1 MCLFEYVRT
10 ITSCSHLIS
19 VSLTIIITQEEEV
32 EELKIDIKRVSED
45 SSQLHA
51 QLDDKLNASRQE
63 LTQLKKSNAKALNQL
78 EAAAEEKQSLLDDQA
93 TKAELISQ
101 LEDSICIKDDELAK
115 TKTDLQKSEQ
125 HVIDLRKEMKVASS
139 ELTLLKSR
147 DEQVSV
153 TTSQLTAE
161 IENKAQQ
168 VFTLQRSYSSIA
180 EEANA
185 KVSKLEEDLAQVA
198 GQRDDLMKKL
208 DAIGLIQG
216 IVTEEGD
223 VEVEIDLESQLAYAK
238 CIKLKD
244 ELSKYR

>member
-1 MCLFEYVRT
+1 M
-10 ITSCSHLIS
+10 
-19 VSLTIIITQEEEV
+19 
-32 EELKIDIKRVSED
+32 SED

-63 LTQLKKSNAKALNQL
+63 MANLKKANSKALQQL
-78 EAAAEEKQSLLDDQA
+78 EAAAAEKQSLLDDQA

-101 LEDSICIKDDELAK
+101 FEDTIRIKEAEFIN
-115 TKTDLQKSEQ
+115 TKTELQKSHQNVTE
-125 HVIDLRKEMKVASS
+125 LRKEIKVASS

-147 DEQVSV
+147 DASSNV

-161 IENKAQQ
+161 IMNKAQQ
-168 VFTLQRSYSSIA
+168 VFSLQRSYSSIA

-185 KVSKLEEDLAQVA
+185 KVSKLEEDLALVT
-198 GQRDDLMKKL
+198 GERDDLMKKL

-244 ELSKYR
+244 ELGKYK

>member
-1 MCLFEYVRT
+1 
-10 ITSCSHLIS
+10 
-19 VSLTIIITQEEEV
+19 
-32 EELKIDIKRVSED
+32 VSED

-63 LTQLKKSNAKALNQL
+63 MANLKKANSKALQQL
-78 EAAAEEKQSLLDDQA
+78 EAAAAEKQSLLDDQA

-101 LEDSICIKDDELAK
+101 FEDTIRIKEAEFIN
-115 TKTDLQKSEQ
+115 TKTELQKSHQNVTE
-125 HVIDLRKEMKVASS
+125 LRKEIKVASS

-147 DEQVSV
+147 DASSNV

-161 IENKAQQ
+161 IMNKAQQ
-168 VFTLQRSYSSIA
+168 VFSLQRSYSSIA

-185 KVSKLEEDLAQVA
+185 KVSKLEEDLALVT
-198 GQRDDLMKKL
+198 GERDDLMKKL

-244 ELSKYR
+244 ELGKYK

>member
-1 MCLFEYVRT
+1 VCT
-10 ITSCSHLIS
+10 ITPCSHLIICILNI
-19 VSLTIIITQEEEV
+19 LTITQEEEC
-32 EELKIDIKRVSED
+32 EELKSDIKRVSED

-63 LTQLKKSNAKALNQL
+63 MANLTKSNAKALQQL
-78 EAAAEEKQSLLDDQA
+78 EAAAAEKQSLLDDQA

-101 LEDSICIKDDELAK
+101 FEDTIRIKEAEFIN
-115 TKTDLQKSEQ
+115 TKTELQKSHQNVTE
-125 HVIDLRKEMKVASS
+125 LRKEIKVASS
-139 ELTLLKSR
+139 ELALLKSR
-147 DEQVSV
+147 DAL
-153 TTSQLTAE
+153 THQLTTE

-216 IVTEEGD
+216 VVTEEGD

-244 ELSKYR
+244 ELGKYR

>member
-1 MCLFEYVRT
+1 M
-10 ITSCSHLIS
+10 
-19 VSLTIIITQEEEV
+19 
-32 EELKIDIKRVSED
+32 
-45 SSQLHA
+45 
-51 QLDDKLNASRQE
+51 DDKLNASRQE
-63 LTQLKKSNAKALNQL
+63 LSQLKKSNSKALQQL
-78 EAAAEEKQSLLDDQA
+78 DAAAAEKQLLLDDQA
-93 TKAELISQ
+93 TKADLVSQ
-101 LEDSICIKDDELAK
+101 LEDTIRIKETELVN
-115 TKTDLQKSEQ
+115 TKTELQKSIQNVTE
-125 HVIDLRKEMKVASS
+125 LRKDIKVASS

-147 DEQVSV
+147 DASSTV

-244 ELSKYR
+244 ELGKYR

>member
-1 MCLFEYVRT
+1 
-10 ITSCSHLIS
+10 
-19 VSLTIIITQEEEV
+19 
-32 EELKIDIKRVSED
+32 VSED

-63 LTQLKKSNAKALNQL
+63 MANLKKANSKALQQL
-78 EAAAEEKQSLLDDQA
+78 EAAAAEKQSLLDDQA

-101 LEDSICIKDDELAK
+101 FEDTIRIKEAEFIN
-115 TKTDLQKSEQ
+115 TKTELQKSHQNVTE
-125 HVIDLRKEMKVASS
+125 LRKEIKVASS

-147 DEQVSV
+147 DASSNV

-161 IENKAQQ
+161 IMNKAQQ
-168 VFTLQRSYSSIA
+168 VFSLQRSYSSIA

-185 KVSKLEEDLAQVA
+185 KVSKLEEDLALVT
-198 GQRDDLMKKL
+198 GERDDLMKKL

-223 VEVEIDLESQLAYAK
+223 VEVEIDLGSQLAYAK

-244 ELSKYR
+244 ELGKYK

>member
-1 MCLFEYVRT
+1 M
-10 ITSCSHLIS
+10 
-19 VSLTIIITQEEEV
+19 
-32 EELKIDIKRVSED
+32 
-45 SSQLHA
+45 
-51 QLDDKLNASRQE
+51 NASRVE
-63 LTQLKKSNAKALNQL
+63 LTQLKKSNSKALQQL
-78 EAAAEEKQSLLDDQA
+78 DAAASEKQSLLDDQA
-93 TKAELISQ
+93 TKAELLSQ
-101 LEDSICIKDDELAK
+101 LEDTIRIKETDLVK
-115 TKTDLQKSEQ
+115 TKTELQKSNQ
-125 HVIDLRKEMKVASS
+125 DVTDLRKEIKVASS

-147 DEQVSV
+147 DGDFDL
-153 TTSQLTAE
+153 LTAE

-244 ELSKYR
+244 ELGKYKGSYPNLHNMMIYDCY